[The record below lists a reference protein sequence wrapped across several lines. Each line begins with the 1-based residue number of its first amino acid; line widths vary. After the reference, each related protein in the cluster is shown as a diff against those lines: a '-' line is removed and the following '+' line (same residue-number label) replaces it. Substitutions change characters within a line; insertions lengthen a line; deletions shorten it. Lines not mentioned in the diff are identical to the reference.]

1 MPPVSLLIKPSSSL
15 CNMRCKY
22 CFYSDV
28 SDIRDIKSYGMMSKE
43 TADRLITK
51 ALAFA
56 DSSPVCFA
64 FQGGE
69 PTLSGI
75 DFFKHFVKTVNEKNK
90 KGSKIFYGM
99 QTNGLLI
106 DEKWANFF
114 HDNNFL
120 VGLSLDGNEKF
131 NSFRVDKDEKSTFDR
146 VLKSAQILKDNKVE
160 FNILSVLTGR
170 SAENITE
177 IYSFFKNQGFK
188 YLQFIP
194 CLRPFGDKSENEKYM
209 TVKQYEYFLNTLFK
223 LYAEDYISGNYISIR
238 QFDNW
243 VQMFRGNKPEQCG
256 MLGHC
261 TFQFVAEGNGN
272 IYPCDFYCIDEWL
285 LGNIND
291 DECTFEDMIKS
302 EKMMSFIKESMVVDE
317 KCKRCRYYPLCRCE
331 GCKRNRADRSYC
343 EAYKS
348 FFENNLPLFRAFI

>member
-28 SDIRDIKSYGMMSKE
+28 SNIRDIKSYGMMCKE

-51 ALAFA
+51 TLAFA

-75 DFFKHFVKTVNEKNK
+75 DFFKYFVKTVNEKNK

-106 DEKWANFF
+106 DEKWAKFF

-160 FNILSVLTGR
+160 FNILSVLTGH

-177 IYSFFKNQGFK
+177 IYSFFKNQVFK

-302 EKMMSFIKESMVVDE
+302 KKMMSFIKESMVVDE
-317 KCKRCRYYPLCRCE
+317 KCKRCRY
-331 GCKRNRADRSYC
+331 
-343 EAYKS
+343 
-348 FFENNLPLFRAFI
+348 